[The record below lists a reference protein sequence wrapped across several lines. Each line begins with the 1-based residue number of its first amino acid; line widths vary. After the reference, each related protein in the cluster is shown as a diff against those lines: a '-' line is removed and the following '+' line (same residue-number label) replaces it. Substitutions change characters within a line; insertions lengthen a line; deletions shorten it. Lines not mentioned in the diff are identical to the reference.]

1 MFFSLAINLKIAFIA
16 YVFYLTWSTELA
28 GVNKDEISGAL

>member
-1 MFFSLAINLKIAFIA
+1 MFFSFAINLKIAFIA
-16 YVFYLTWSTELA
+16 YDFYLIWNTELA

>member
-1 MFFSLAINLKIAFIA
+1 MFFFLAINLKIAFTA
-16 YVFYLTWSTELA
+16 YDFYLTWNTELA